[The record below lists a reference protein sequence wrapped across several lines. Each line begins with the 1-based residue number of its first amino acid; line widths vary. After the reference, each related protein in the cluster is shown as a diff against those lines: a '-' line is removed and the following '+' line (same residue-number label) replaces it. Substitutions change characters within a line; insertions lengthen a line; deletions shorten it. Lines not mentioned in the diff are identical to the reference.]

1 MLLYRE
7 MFYYYLYMFNILIYG
22 YWNENWID
30 IFFYVVVKVN
40 FIFVYWSLIKW
51 WDYVNIRV
59 VIKGFFML
67 IEMWN
72 FMYYEILSLNKM
84 LVIFRKIV
92 VFIFLKVCLSFL
104 YLFLVWRNV

>member
-7 MFYYYLYMFNILIYG
+7 MFYYYLYMFNILIYR

-40 FIFVYWSLIKW
+40 FIFVYWSIIKW

-59 VIKGFFML
+59 VIKVFFYVN
-67 IEMWN
+67 WN
-72 FMYYEILSLNKM
+72 VEFYVLWNIK
-84 LVIFRKIV
+84 FK
-92 VFIFLKVCLSFL
+92 
-104 YLFLVWRNV
+104 